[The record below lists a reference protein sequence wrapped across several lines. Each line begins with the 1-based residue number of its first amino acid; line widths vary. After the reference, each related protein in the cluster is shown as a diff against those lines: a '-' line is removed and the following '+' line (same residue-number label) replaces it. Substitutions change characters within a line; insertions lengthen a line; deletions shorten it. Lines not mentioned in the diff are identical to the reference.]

1 MKAVINWD
9 YSNVDIKLQKILIE
23 FIKKNYGRKKPTNIK
38 KVGELI
44 APFIA
49 CIFIESNCD
58 RDLSKGIKCIL
69 SKSLK
74 FNDHYTTINTLEFN
88 LNSIFIQKHGFA

>member
-9 YSNVDIKLQKILIE
+9 YSNVDIKLQNILIE
-23 FIKKNYGRKKPTNIK
+23 FIKAKNYERKKPASII

-58 RDLSKGIKCIL
+58 RDLSKGIKCI
-69 SKSLK
+69 
-74 FNDHYTTINTLEFN
+74 
-88 LNSIFIQKHGFA
+88 

>member
-23 FIKKNYGRKKPTNIK
+23 FIKKNYGRKKPASIK

-44 APFIA
+44 AQFIA
-49 CIFIESNCD
+49 CIFNESNCD
-58 RDLSKGIKCIL
+58 RDLSKGIKCI
-69 SKSLK
+69 
-74 FNDHYTTINTLEFN
+74 
-88 LNSIFIQKHGFA
+88 